1 MDSLPQD
8 PGRVEQL
15 ARLAGF
21 RRELHEC
28 FTARADSL
36 FELCDAV
43 LCAQGPVRSAAELS
57 LEPEFRRGHG
67 SVYDALAGG
76 QIDTGRLRRLQVA
89 AMTPAAAGD
98 PLMFGI
104 DVTPLARPD
113 AVFADELV
121 MVQVRGAGGDRYL
134 PGWPL
139 SVLVGVGWGSSSW
152 VDAIEARRLRPGED
166 HVDATVAQVTD
177 LLGDLAA
184 TGRRRPGDPPPLV
197 MLDAGYPATDL
208 SHALAGLP
216 VQLLVRLRSDR
227 VFYAPGGRRADRK
240 PGRPRRHGQRFALA
254 EAGTHHAPD
263 IELAGESRR
272 YGKVRVRAWKGLH
285 QALERSGRWSG
296 FPKDQELPVVPGAV
310 IQVSVERLPG
320 GRAPHKDLWLWHH
333 GPAEADAGLADL
345 LWKAYLRRFDQ
356 EHFHRFGKVYLGL
369 AAARLASAAST
380 GRWTALIIAAYTQL
394 RLASA
399 LVDDLRRPWH
409 KKPGPGQVLSPY
421 RVRLGFRRL
430 RTHLGTPARAAKP
443 TRPGPGRPRGSRN
456 RPKPRPPVYRKT
468 DTKHTAARAAVKQ
481 DP

>member
-28 FTARADSL
+28 FTARADAL

-139 SVLVGVGWGSSSW
+139 SVLVGVGWGPPRGWMRSRPGGCARERTTSMPPSRRSPICSATW
-152 VDAIEARRLRPGED
+152 PPPAGGGQPARR
-166 HVDATVAQVTD
+166 
-177 LLGDLAA
+177 
-184 TGRRRPGDPPPLV
+184 
-197 MLDAGYPATDL
+197 
-208 SHALAGLP
+208 
-216 VQLLVRLRSDR
+216 
-227 VFYAPGGRRADRK
+227 
-240 PGRPRRHGQRFALA
+240 
-254 EAGTHHAPD
+254 
-263 IELAGESRR
+263 
-272 YGKVRVRAWKGLH
+272 
-285 QALERSGRWSG
+285 RW
-296 FPKDQELPVVPGAV
+296 
-310 IQVSVERLPG
+310 
-320 GRAPHKDLWLWHH
+320 
-333 GPAEADAGLADL
+333 
-345 LWKAYLRRFDQ
+345 
-356 EHFHRFGKVYLGL
+356 
-369 AAARLASAAST
+369 
-380 GRWTALIIAAYTQL
+380 
-394 RLASA
+394 
-399 LVDDLRRPWH
+399 
-409 KKPGPGQVLSPY
+409 
-421 RVRLGFRRL
+421 
-430 RTHLGTPARAAKP
+430 
-443 TRPGPGRPRGSRN
+443 
-456 RPKPRPPVYRKT
+456 
-468 DTKHTAARAAVKQ
+468 
-481 DP
+481 